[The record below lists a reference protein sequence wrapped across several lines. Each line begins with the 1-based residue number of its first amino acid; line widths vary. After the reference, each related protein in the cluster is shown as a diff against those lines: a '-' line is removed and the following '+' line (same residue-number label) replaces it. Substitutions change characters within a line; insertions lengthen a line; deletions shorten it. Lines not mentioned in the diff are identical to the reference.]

1 MLIVSDPTVRY
12 VFVLFIIRS
21 HMFAKFFLSLR
32 RIVVFMILFQVI
44 YLIIDQLKLEL
55 NFLTFSVLLFLWRF
69 LLLLIQKLIVMI
81 FQFLIVFWKPFRKTM
96 INDMA

>member
-1 MLIVSDPTVRY
+1 M
-12 VFVLFIIRS
+12 IRS

-44 YLIIDQLKLEL
+44 YLVIDQLKLEL